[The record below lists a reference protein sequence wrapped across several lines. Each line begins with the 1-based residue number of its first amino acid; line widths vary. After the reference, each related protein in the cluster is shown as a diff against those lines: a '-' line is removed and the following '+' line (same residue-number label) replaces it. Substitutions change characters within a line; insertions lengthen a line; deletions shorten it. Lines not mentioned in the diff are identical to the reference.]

1 MIQPKIS
8 VVTVCYNAVN
18 DIGKMIRKIVL
29 ILLCIFFL
37 SSCQEKD
44 KKVVVCWGDSLT
56 APHQETL
63 KQKIKGLFVED
74 NDYPSV
80 LQDNLGDDYDVIN
93 CGVGG
98 ENTLTI
104 MGRQGAYPFILAH
117 DVTINSKDCALENF
131 MGNTDVPAIVFLG
144 K

>member
-8 VVTVCYNAVN
+8 AVTVCYNAVN
-18 DIGKMIRKIVL
+18 DIGKMIRIIVL
-29 ILLCIFFL
+29 ILLSIFFL

-74 NDYPSV
+74 NDYP
-80 LQDNLGDDYDVIN
+80 YI
-93 CGVGG
+93 
-98 ENTLTI
+98 TI
-104 MGRQGAYPFILAH
+104 TA
-117 DVTINSKDCALENF
+117 
-131 MGNTDVPAIVFLG
+131 
-144 K
+144 